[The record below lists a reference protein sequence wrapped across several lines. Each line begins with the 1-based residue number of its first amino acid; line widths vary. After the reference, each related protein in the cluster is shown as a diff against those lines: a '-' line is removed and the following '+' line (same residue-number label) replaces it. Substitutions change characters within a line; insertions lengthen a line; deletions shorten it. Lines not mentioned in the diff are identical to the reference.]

1 MDKPTVCVTG
11 SDERQKYLA
20 QCLQEQ
26 GITVVRQAEFDA
38 ERLKGVDYLIGPVT
52 LYRGGEISP
61 EIKNACDKAGIK
73 AINYMA
79 CEDFLLMNADLT
91 AEGLLAVIIQNTNF
105 SLINAHIL
113 ILGQGRCGT
122 AIHKLLSHFSRR
134 IDIYDTVPAVFSGT
148 PYHIV
153 INTIPAPVIRKE
165 HLIQLGSDG
174 IFFEIASPPGG
185 FDQAAIEELGSTLIT
200 CPGIPGRYCPRS
212 AADAIAQ
219 AVLPELQALT
229 HPIKRKETP

>member
-1 MDKPTVCVTG
+1 MNKPTVCVTG
-11 SDERQKYLA
+11 CDERQKYLA

-26 GITVVRQAEFDA
+26 GITVVRQAEFDPGQLA
-38 ERLKGVDYLIGPVT
+38 GIDYLIGPVT
-52 LYRGGEISP
+52 LYRGGAISP
-61 EIKNACDKAGIK
+61 EIKEACDKAGVK
-73 AINYMA
+73 AVNYMN
-79 CEDFLLMNADLT
+79 CEDFLLLNADLT
-91 AEGLLAVIIQNTNF
+91 AEGLLAIIIQNTDF

-122 AIHKLLSHFSRR
+122 AIHKLLSHFSSQ
-134 IDIYDTVPAVFSGT
+134 IDIYDTVPAFFSGT

-165 HLIQLGSDG
+165 HLIQLGPDC

-185 FDQAAIEELGSTLIT
+185 FDQTAIKELGLTLIT

-212 AADAIAQ
+212 AANAIAR
-219 AVLPELQALT
+219 AVLPELQALPPKT
-229 HPIKRKETP
+229 QDAAAK